1 MITKEYPAF
10 IFKQRSQSPIQVSF
24 VATSADLDSWARVPT
39 KRTGDIRNFQRAE
52 IPNHIKEVKRWL
64 NEWGDD
70 LHDWWEK
77 HKHEKG
83 EAQD

>member
-1 MITKEYPAF
+1 MPRCPAPGE
-10 IFKQRSQSPIQVSF
+10 SLS
-24 VATSADLDSWARVPT
+24 VAENHAHHLEDLREFLHGLQQELAVWSAL
-39 KRTGDIRNFQRAE
+39 KGDECNEALVLE
-52 IPNHIKEVKRWL
+52 KDIKEVKRWL